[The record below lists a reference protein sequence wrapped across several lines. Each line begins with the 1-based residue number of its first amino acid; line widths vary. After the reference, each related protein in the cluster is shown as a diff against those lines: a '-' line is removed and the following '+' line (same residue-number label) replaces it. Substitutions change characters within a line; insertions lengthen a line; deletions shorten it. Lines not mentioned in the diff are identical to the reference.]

1 MIRQATA
8 ADVPTILEIFNDN
21 ILNSTAI
28 YMYKEQTLEQRMQ
41 WFDGKQQNGEPLF
54 VFEIDGEVAGY
65 ATYGAFRAYPAYQ
78 YTVEHSVYVHKNHY
92 KKGIATKLMH
102 AIIDHAKAQNVKTMV
117 AGIDKEN
124 GASMIIHEKLG
135 FTYSGTIRNAGY
147 KFGRWLDLVFYQ
159 LDLDGPENPREM
171 S

>member
-21 ILNSTAI
+21 ILHSTAI

-41 WFDGKQQNGEPLF
+41 WFDSKQQNGEPLF

-102 AIIDHAKAQNVKTMV
+102 VLIDHAKEHDVKTMV

-124 GASMIIHEKLG
+124 EASMIIHEKLG

-159 LDLDGPENPREM
+159 LDLQGPENPHEN
-171 S
+171 